1 MKNPTIF
8 KGATQAVHPA
18 PKGVVGVTLIYS
30 HPLFNNNKIK
40 EVSTGI
46 KVDHPP
52 GVIFVITVGMVPE
65 DFKDPLMGWV
75 VRVQTPVAGAEG
87 IEDRPWAIGATTEEV
102 VDVEGD
108 EKNLF
113 PMVYSHILC
122 KTAHQKYQVFSPTI
136 KKIYL
141 NLEVQCCTFYW

>member
-1 MKNPTIF
+1 MKNKTIF
-8 KGATQAVHPA
+8 KGATQGVHPA
-18 PKGVVGVTLIYS
+18 TKGVVGATPIYS
-30 HPLFNNNKIK
+30 HPLFSNKIK

-52 GVIFVITVGMVPE
+52 GVIFVITVGMAQE
-65 DFKDPLMGWV
+65 DFKVDPMEWG

-87 IEDRPWAIGATTEEV
+87 IEGRPWAIGATTEEV

-113 PMVYSHILC
+113 SMVYSHILC
-122 KTAHQKYQVFSPTI
+122 KTAHQKISSFFPND
-136 KKIYL
+136 KKY
-141 NLEVQCCTFYW
+141 T

>member
-1 MKNPTIF
+1 MKNQTIF
-8 KGATQAVHPA
+8 KEDTQGVHTAT
-18 PKGVVGVTLIYS
+18 KGVGVTPIYS
-30 HPLFNNNKIK
+30 HPLFSNKIK
-40 EVSTGI
+40 EVSTEI

-65 DFKDPLMGWV
+65 DFKVDPMGWG

-87 IEDRPWAIGATTEEV
+87 IEGRPWAIGATTEEV

-113 PMVYSHILC
+113 SMVYSHILC
-122 KTAHQKYQVFSPTI
+122 KTAHQKISSFFP
-136 KKIYL
+136 
-141 NLEVQCCTFYW
+141 ND

>member
-1 MKNPTIF
+1 MKNRIIF
-8 KGATQAVHPA
+8 KGATPGVHPDT
-18 PKGVVGVTLIYS
+18 KGVGVTPIYS
-30 HPLFNNNKIK
+30 HPLFNNKIK

-52 GVIFVITVGMVPE
+52 GVIFVITVGMAQE
-65 DFKDPLMGWV
+65 DFKVDPMAWG

-87 IEDRPWAIGATTEEV
+87 IEGRPWAIGATTEEV

-113 PMVYSHILC
+113 SMVYSHILC
-122 KTAHQKYQVFSPTI
+122 KTAHQKISSFFPND
-136 KKIYL
+136 KKY
-141 NLEVQCCTFYW
+141 T

>member
-1 MKNPTIF
+1 MKNRIIF
-8 KGATQAVHPA
+8 KEATPGVHPA
-18 PKGVVGVTLIYS
+18 TKGVVGVTPIYS
-30 HPLFNNNKIK
+30 HPLFNNKIK

-65 DFKDPLMGWV
+65 DFKVHPMGWGV
-75 VRVQTPVAGAEG
+75 PVKTPAVGAAGIG
-87 IEDRPWAIGATTEEV
+87 GHLWAIGATTEEV

-113 PMVYSHILC
+113 SMVYSHI
-122 KTAHQKYQVFSPTI
+122 TTM
-136 KKIYL
+136 
-141 NLEVQCCTFYW
+141 